1 MNFIEIGSGGHDD
14 EPEPDDAPTPFGLAD
29 FLIAALAI
37 AAACG
42 VVVWVLRACG
52 EKVCW

>member
-1 MNFIEIGSGGHDD
+1 MGFIDIGDGGH
-14 EPEPDDAPTPFGLAD
+14 EPDDDTPAPFGLAD